1 MYTKKE
7 QLKNKIKFENRNNKR
22 RILIH
27 IKQEGQYSSQVI
39 DTYIHIYTWNNSIG
53 NKSFHKTTNINNS
66 FCVGRVFQIIIVF
79 LCNFSWNLM
88 GGKEG
93 EVVGQ

>member
-53 NKSFHKTTNINNS
+53 NKSFLQNNKY
-66 FCVGRVFQIIIVF
+66 Q
-79 LCNFSWNLM
+79 
-88 GGKEG
+88 
-93 EVVGQ
+93 

>member
-27 IKQEGQYSSQVI
+27 IKQEGQNSSQVI
-39 DTYIHIYTWNNSIG
+39 DTYIHIYME
-53 NKSFHKTTNINNS
+53 
-66 FCVGRVFQIIIVF
+66 Q
-79 LCNFSWNLM
+79 
-88 GGKEG
+88 
-93 EVVGQ
+93 

>member
-39 DTYIHIYTWNNSIG
+39 DTYIHIYME
-53 NKSFHKTTNINNS
+53 
-66 FCVGRVFQIIIVF
+66 Q
-79 LCNFSWNLM
+79 
-88 GGKEG
+88 
-93 EVVGQ
+93 

>member
-1 MYTKKE
+1 M
-7 QLKNKIKFENRNNKR
+7 KNKIKFENRNNKR

-39 DTYIHIYTWNNSIG
+39 DTYIHGTIVLGIKVSTKQQISIIHFAWAEFS
-53 NKSFHKTTNINNS
+53 KSS
-66 FCVGRVFQIIIVF
+66 LF

-88 GGKEG
+88 GGKGG

>member
-1 MYTKKE
+1 MKCITKKE

-39 DTYIHIYTWNNSIG
+39 DTYIHGTIVLGIKVSTKQQISIIHFAWAEFS
-53 NKSFHKTTNINNS
+53 KSSLFFYVT
-66 FCVGRVFQIIIVF
+66 F
-79 LCNFSWNLM
+79 L
-88 GGKEG
+88 GI
-93 EVVGQ
+93 

>member
-39 DTYIHIYTWNNSIG
+39 DTYIHGHSIG
-53 NKSFHKTTNINNS
+53 NKSFATKQ
-66 FCVGRVFQIIIVF
+66 QI
-79 LCNFSWNLM
+79 
-88 GGKEG
+88 
-93 EVVGQ
+93 Q